1 MRQRESLSSN
11 FDLFNK
17 ALHNCKA
24 MRSFKPILEGYPLN
38 DNFIYLSIG
47 SLLLLII
54 SIPLALKKIK
64 PNRWYGV
71 RTKLTLNNSQAWY
84 QANRV
89 YGLSMIFTVIFF
101 FLMSALSGIWHN
113 DNENNYFAL
122 VLFLI
127 EISVPF
133 VITFFKLIAIK
144 KK

>member
-1 MRQRESLSSN
+1 V
-11 FDLFNK
+11 
-17 ALHNCKA
+17 
-24 MRSFKPILEGYPLN
+24 RSFKSMLEGCPLN

-54 SIPLALKKIK
+54 SIPLALQKIK

-89 YGLSMIFTVIFF
+89 YGLSMIFTVICF

-113 DNENNYFAL
+113 NDENNYFAL
-122 VLFLI
+122 VLFVI
-127 EISVPF
+127 EVSVP
-133 VITFFKLIAIK
+133 VAITFFKLIAIK